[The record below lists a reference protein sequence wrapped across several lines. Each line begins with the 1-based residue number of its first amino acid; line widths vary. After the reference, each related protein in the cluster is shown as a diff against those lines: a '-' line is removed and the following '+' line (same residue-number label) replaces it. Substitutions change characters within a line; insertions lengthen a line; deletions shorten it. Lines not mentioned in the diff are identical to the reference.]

1 MISLNDFE
9 KQYDQL
15 LFSNANTI
23 FPSNEINFL
32 MGKNGCGKTTLFKCL
47 SGLENYKGT
56 ILYDDKNLNE
66 IRDELF
72 VLWDDTPFYLKLSG
86 YDNLILFSEKKEKRS
101 QIIKMAQ
108 DYLPDKT
115 LKRKVKTY
123 SYGQKKKLSLILLD
137 ILKPKYILMDEISNG
152 LDIDTMEML
161 QNKIDNIKNESTI
174 ILTGHQFNFYQKI
187 ADNVFVKNNDKI
199 IKEKKNKND
208 PSSLEKIYHE
218 KIN

>member
-86 YDNLILFSEKKEKRS
+86 YDNLILFSEKK
-101 QIIKMAQ
+101 
-108 DYLPDKT
+108 
-115 LKRKVKTY
+115 
-123 SYGQKKKLSLILLD
+123 
-137 ILKPKYILMDEISNG
+137 
-152 LDIDTMEML
+152 
-161 QNKIDNIKNESTI
+161 
-174 ILTGHQFNFYQKI
+174 
-187 ADNVFVKNNDKI
+187 
-199 IKEKKNKND
+199 
-208 PSSLEKIYHE
+208 
-218 KIN
+218 